1 MATKPRDILAEGF
14 IETRKQ
20 LRGLW
25 LKLWG
30 GGFFIVILGFML
42 AWMYIEPAPPSRIVI
57 AAGPADGAYYQFAN
71 SYREQLKR
79 HGVDLEIRV
88 TAGSLE
94 NYQLLLNDPE
104 IDLAIVQGGTA
115 PPAARESKDL
125 EAIGSLY
132 LEPIWVFYRDD
143 EISRKMLAV
152 NGQRIAV
159 GEDMSG
165 TQMIARTMLA
175 ENGITEDE
183 QTSFL
188 SIGGDAAVKSLQA
201 GTVDAA
207 FFVLSPDSHI
217 ISDLLA
223 TPDVKL
229 MSLSRQQA
237 IARRHQFLKAV
248 TLRQGVVDLEED
260 LPRSDVQLVAP
271 AANLVATR
279 DFHDSLVPVLLR
291 AATVTHHQRLSL
303 VSDATFPST
312 DLIEFPLNESARLY
326 YDHGPP
332 FLQKYLPFWIASGID
347 RGKVLLLPLIA
358 LMLPLFK
365 VAPPI
370 YRWRIRSRIYRWYKV
385 LRGIEGDTRRHESLD
400 VLSRH
405 LETLEAMEQEL
416 DSIDSVPLAYM
427 EEFYNLRLHVEFVDR
442 RVRAE
447 EARRNAS
454 DTADTRKD
462 DAHERHPHPADART
476 DEAVQ
481 EVPEGSD

>member
-1 MATKPRDILAEGF
+1 M
-14 IETRKQ
+14 
-20 LRGLW
+20 
-25 LKLWG
+25 
-30 GGFFIVILGFML
+30 
-42 AWMYIEPAPPSRIVI
+42 
-57 AAGPADGAYYQFAN
+57 
-71 SYREQLKR
+71 KR

-132 LEPIWVFYRDD
+132 LEPICVFYRDD

-175 ENGITEDE
+175 ENGITEDD

-237 IARRHQFLKAV
+237 IARRHSTASV
-248 TLRQGVVDLEED
+248 SE
-260 LPRSDVQLVAP
+260 
-271 AANLVATR
+271 TR
-279 DFHDSLVPVLLR
+279 HAGFSCRP
-291 AATVTHHQRLSL
+291 QR
-303 VSDATFPST
+303 P
-312 DLIEFPLNESARLY
+312 
-326 YDHGPP
+326 G
-332 FLQKYLPFWIASGID
+332 
-347 RGKVLLLPLIA
+347 
-358 LMLPLFK
+358 
-365 VAPPI
+365 
-370 YRWRIRSRIYRWYKV
+370 
-385 LRGIEGDTRRHESLD
+385 
-400 VLSRH
+400 
-405 LETLEAMEQEL
+405 
-416 DSIDSVPLAYM
+416 
-427 EEFYNLRLHVEFVDR
+427 
-442 RVRAE
+442 
-447 EARRNAS
+447 
-454 DTADTRKD
+454 
-462 DAHERHPHPADART
+462 
-476 DEAVQ
+476 
-481 EVPEGSD
+481 

>member
-159 GEDMSG
+159 ARGSWVGRRG
-165 TQMIARTMLA
+165 T
-175 ENGITEDE
+175 
-183 QTSFL
+183 
-188 SIGGDAAVKSLQA
+188 IGTWPMG
-201 GTVDAA
+201 G
-207 FFVLSPDSHI
+207 
-217 ISDLLA
+217 
-223 TPDVKL
+223 
-229 MSLSRQQA
+229 R
-237 IARRHQFLKAV
+237 
-248 TLRQGVVDLEED
+248 
-260 LPRSDVQLVAP
+260 
-271 AANLVATR
+271 
-279 DFHDSLVPVLLR
+279 
-291 AATVTHHQRLSL
+291 
-303 VSDATFPST
+303 
-312 DLIEFPLNESARLY
+312 
-326 YDHGPP
+326 
-332 FLQKYLPFWIASGID
+332 
-347 RGKVLLLPLIA
+347 
-358 LMLPLFK
+358 
-365 VAPPI
+365 
-370 YRWRIRSRIYRWYKV
+370 
-385 LRGIEGDTRRHESLD
+385 
-400 VLSRH
+400 
-405 LETLEAMEQEL
+405 
-416 DSIDSVPLAYM
+416 
-427 EEFYNLRLHVEFVDR
+427 
-442 RVRAE
+442 
-447 EARRNAS
+447 
-454 DTADTRKD
+454 
-462 DAHERHPHPADART
+462 
-476 DEAVQ
+476 
-481 EVPEGSD
+481 